1 MQQVGISPKP
11 DAKAAAVIT
20 GKPAAVPKEPSK
32 KKNGFLC
39 CGGDP
44 VREPEKKISELETKN
59 SEEALQNKSS
69 SMEKLEIAKLN
80 RGISYVS
87 TVPMMLTSEEVEEE
101 EAAVF
106 GHSKEFGSVLEN
118 QGSSKIRKSKEFGL
132 KGSEIS
138 QRLDSGSNLSR
149 KISKK
154 SSTNKSQHLIN
165 KEITSQVSLGHL
177 DSTKAPSRYSL
188 SSVEESFRK
197 ATTRMPTQY
206 QNIVND
212 ETSNSAGTDV
222 SD

>member
-138 QRLDSGSNLSR
+138 QRYLLDILILQKLRQDIHFQVLRNHFGKQLLECQRNI
-149 KISKK
+149 KISLMMKPPI
-154 SSTNKSQHLIN
+154 LPALMFP
-165 KEITSQVSLGHL
+165 TS
-177 DSTKAPSRYSL
+177 
-188 SSVEESFRK
+188 
-197 ATTRMPTQY
+197 
-206 QNIVND
+206 
-212 ETSNSAGTDV
+212 
-222 SD
+222 